1 MNFRKKR
8 ILYINPFCRPSVGGA
23 ETLLDEITTY
33 VRKKGYFVYILTY
46 QPLTGPQRGKPIEKA
61 TNLEIHRYSWF
72 GTTLFIKFSKMQPVF
87 NFIYLFPYLFLRS
100 FIFMLKNNKEIDVID
115 SHGFTACLIAKI
127 LKTFF
132 MKKTIMTIVAYYG
145 FKKNSYFAK
154 IVKWILYSAD
164 KIIVES
170 PQSRIELKEIG
181 IDTKKITPFIEW
193 IDLGRFKPDNK
204 IELKKKLG
212 LPEMF
217 TVLFVGRAI
226 RVKGVDILLKVTE
239 SLKSEKINFVYIST
253 AGDLIDSLIEA
264 SRKFKNIT
272 FINGVDYNKLHLYY
286 AMADLFVVPSRMED
300 APRTAVEAI
309 ACGTPVIGS
318 NRGGIP
324 SVVNE
329 KIGKLVEPREIAIRN
344 AILELYNDRGKLLEL
359 TSNCRNYAIRNFS
372 SANANVFIESY
383 K

>member
-1 MNFRKKR
+1 
-8 ILYINPFCRPSVGGA
+8 
-23 ETLLDEITTY
+23 
-33 VRKKGYFVYILTY
+33 
-46 QPLTGPQRGKPIEKA
+46 
-61 TNLEIHRYSWF
+61 
-72 GTTLFIKFSKMQPVF
+72 
-87 NFIYLFPYLFLRS
+87 
-100 FIFMLKNNKEIDVID
+100 MLKNNKEIDVID

-170 PQSRIELKEIG
+170 PQTRIELKEIG